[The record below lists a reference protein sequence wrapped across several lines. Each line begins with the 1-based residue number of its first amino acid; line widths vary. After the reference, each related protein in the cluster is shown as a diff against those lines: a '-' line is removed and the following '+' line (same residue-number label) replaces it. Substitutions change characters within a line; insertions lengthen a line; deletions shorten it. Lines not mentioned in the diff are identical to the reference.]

1 MGSFSFKS
9 SGTTRANTLANQ
21 PFVTA
26 PPIGIVTP
34 LSLGNEGLL
43 KTNTNLATQLAD
55 NLRNLVMTN
64 WGERLGFY
72 DYGANLRPLMVD
84 LVSLDDFDSNAI
96 ERIRNAVQRW
106 MPYVDLVDFISNVDR
121 PGGNAGSIAAVVL
134 TITFNIPSLNIKGR
148 KLQVT
153 LFAI

>member
-9 SGTTRANTLANQ
+9 VGTTRVDKAAAEQ
-21 PFVTA
+21 PVAA

-34 LSLGNEGLL
+34 LALGQDDLL
-43 KTNTNLATQLAD
+43 KTNTDLAKQLAD
-55 NLRNLVMTN
+55 NLRNLLMTN

-84 LVSLDDFDSNAI
+84 LVSLDDFDSQAMD
-96 ERIRNAVQRW
+96 RIKSAVQKW
-106 MPYVDLVDFISNVDR
+106 MSYVDLVGFETNLAR
-121 PGGNAGSIAAVVL
+121 TGGKAGSVSAVNVE
-134 TITFNIPSLNIKGR
+134 ITYNIPSLNLKGR
-148 KLQVT
+148 KLRVT

>member
-9 SGTTRANTLANQ
+9 AGTTKVAAAAAQQ
-21 PFVTA
+21 PVTA

-34 LSLGNEGLL
+34 LALGQNDLL
-43 KTNTNLATQLAD
+43 KTNTDLAEQLAD
-55 NLRNLVMTN
+55 NLRNLLMTN

-84 LVSLDDFDSNAI
+84 LVSLNDFDSQAI
-96 ERIRNAVQRW
+96 DRIKAAVQKW
-106 MPYVDLVDFISNVDR
+106 MSYVDLVDFISEVAR
-121 PGGNAGSIAAVVL
+121 TGGHAGSISAVNV
-134 TITFNIPSLNIKGR
+134 TITYNIPSLNLKGR
-148 KLQVT
+148 KLRVT